1 MTAQI
6 YRIKITLEN
15 VKPPVWRRIEVPG
28 DVTLARLHAIIQRVV
43 GWDDY
48 HMWSFQVG
56 KTEYQTGSAEMFD
69 FRGSPKPRSPAGTT
83 LEQATEA
90 QRISFRYWY
99 DFGDDWFHT
108 LKVERVA
115 DPEPGAI
122 YPRCLEGARACPP
135 EDCGGPWGY
144 QNFLKAV
151 TNPKHPEHEE
161 MLEWIGG
168 EWDAEAFDVD
178 AVNKAITPRQRKAAR
193 TAKK

>member
-1 MTAQI
+1 MTGQI
-6 YRIKITLEN
+6 YRIKITLEH
-15 VKPPVWRRIEVPG
+15 VEPAVWRRIEVPG
-28 DVTLARLHAIIQRVV
+28 DVTLDQLHAIIQRVM

-56 KTEYQTGSAEMFD
+56 KTEYQPETADLFDSGDGPQSRSAE
-69 FRGSPKPRSPAGTT
+69 GTT
-83 LEQATEA
+83 LAQATEGR
-90 QRISFRYWY
+90 RISFRYWY
-99 DFGDDWFHT
+99 DFGDDWFHA

-144 QNFLKAV
+144 QNFLDAV
-151 TNPKHPEHEE
+151 SNPKHPAREE

-168 EWDAEAFDVD
+168 EWDAEAFDL
-178 AVNKAITPRQRKAAR
+178 ARVNKAIKPRQRKSVR

>member
-1 MTAQI
+1 MTTPI
-6 YRIKITLEN
+6 YRIKVTLEN
-15 VKPPVWRRIEVPG
+15 IEPPVWRRIEVPG
-28 DVTLARLHAIIQRVV
+28 DVTLARLHAIIQRVM
-43 GWDDY
+43 GWEDY

-56 KTEYQTGSAEMFD
+56 KIEYQTGSGEMFD
-69 FRGSPKPRSPAGTT
+69 FGGGPRPCSPAGTT
-83 LEQATEA
+83 LEQATEGR
-90 QRISFRYWY
+90 RITFRYWY
-99 DFGDDWFHT
+99 DFGDDWFHA

-115 DPEPGAI
+115 GPEPGAI

-144 QNFLKAV
+144 RNFLDAV

-168 EWDAEAFDVD
+168 EWDAEAFDVG
-178 AVNKAITPRQRKAAR
+178 AVNKAIKPRQRKAAG

>member
-1 MTAQI
+1 MTATI
-6 YRIKITLEN
+6 YRIKITLEH

-28 DVTLARLHAIIQRVV
+28 DITLARLHAVIQRVM

-56 KTEYQTGSAEMFD
+56 KTEYQTGSGETFD
-69 FRGSPKPRSPAGTT
+69 FAGGPRPRSPAGTT
-83 LEQATEA
+83 LAQATEG
-90 QRISFRYWY
+90 RLISFRYWY
-99 DFGDDWFHT
+99 DFGDDWFHAI
-108 LKVERVA
+108 KVERVA
-115 DPEPGAI
+115 NPEPGAV

-144 QNFLKAV
+144 QNFLEAV
-151 TNPKHPEHEE
+151 MNSKHPEHEE

-168 EWDAEAFDVD
+168 EWDAEAFDLD
-178 AVNKAITPRQRKAAR
+178 AMNKAIKPRQRKAAK

>member
-1 MTAQI
+1 MPPPI
-6 YRIKITLEN
+6 YRIKVTLEN
-15 VKPPVWRRIEVPG
+15 VEPPVWRRIEVPG
-28 DVTLARLHAIIQRVV
+28 DVTLARLHAIIQRVM

-56 KTEYQTGSAEMFD
+56 KAEYQTGSGEMFD
-69 FRGSPKPRSPAGTT
+69 FGGGPRPRSPAGTT
-83 LEQATEA
+83 LEQATEGR
-90 QRISFRYWY
+90 RISFRYWY

-108 LKVERVA
+108 LKIERVA

-122 YPRCLEGARACPP
+122 YPRCLEGASACPP

-144 QNFLKAV
+144 QNFLDAV

>member
-28 DVTLARLHAIIQRVV
+28 DVTLAQLHAIIQRVM

-56 KTEYQTGSAEMFD
+56 ETEYQTGSGEMFD
-69 FRGSPKPRSPAGTT
+69 FGGSPKPRSPASTT

-90 QRISFRYWY
+90 RRISFRYWY

-115 DPEPGAI
+115 HPEPLAI
-122 YPRCLEGARACPP
+122 YPRCLEGERACPP

-168 EWDAEAFDVD
+168 EWNAEAFDLD
-178 AVNKAITPRQRKAAR
+178 GVNQAIRPRQRKAAK